1 MSTLALLDPFR
12 MGCDI
17 YVSRGNGHIGPV
29 AATGNFL
36 VLRGAGPGLA
46 QAFVLLRL
54 WSQQL
59 CSTVQAILGPD
70 YMANFIPG

>member
-1 MSTLALLDPFR
+1 MSTQALIDPFR

-29 AATGNFL
+29 PATGNFL

-46 QAFVLLRL
+46 QAFVLLPSLMVPAVVFNSAGYLR
-54 WSQQL
+54 
-59 CSTVQAILGPD
+59 A
-70 YMANFIPG
+70 